1 MSGIQQ
7 STVNFLKE
15 LKSNNNR
22 EWFAENKERFLVAN
36 DSFISFADD
45 ILLEMNKIDSI
56 ETISG
61 KKSVFRIYRDVRF
74 SKNKTP
80 YKNHFSGSL
89 KRATE
94 ELRGGYYFH
103 VEPGNSFIGGGFW
116 GPNPKDLLRIRKK
129 ININAE
135 ELIAVISTKKFIS
148 NFGNLQG
155 ETLKTAPRGFDRNH
169 ANIELL
175 RLKQFIVSKKISD
188 EEILGKDFSNV
199 VVDTFKEMRPFFD
212 YMSSVLTTDENGVS
226 IYP

>member
-116 GPNPKDLLRIRKK
+116 GPNPKDLLRIRKE

>member
-45 ILLEMNKIDSI
+45 ILLEMSKIDSI

-116 GPNPKDLLRIRKK
+116 GPNPKDLLRIRKE